1 MRASTSP
8 ALSSAPA
15 VPWSSSRPISVPSRS
30 SRTNS
35 EARSPWA
42 RAAKRPARDSPS
54 LRHGSLRMGH
64 MITFPY
70 ARRAIEF
77 PGGSVRETEEGLM
90 ELKGKEELRN
100 EILQYWLRSAWVY
113 PFEGPDERTY
123 LRLTPG
129 GRLKMRRRIGELEKS
144 LGVDGVELARQEE
157 AGTLPVERDRLE
169 LAMMV
174 HAYDTERRLIQSQ
187 GATLGTPA
195 VTLEDQE
202 EEEGPD
208 TI

>member
-1 MRASTSP
+1 
-8 ALSSAPA
+8 
-15 VPWSSSRPISVPSRS
+15 
-30 SRTNS
+30 
-35 EARSPWA
+35 
-42 RAAKRPARDSPS
+42 
-54 LRHGSLRMGH
+54 
-64 MITFPY
+64 
-70 ARRAIEF
+70 
-77 PGGSVRETEEGLM
+77 M
-90 ELKGKEELRN
+90 ELRNKEELRN
-100 EILQYWLRSAWVY
+100 EILQYWLQSAWVY

-195 VTLEDQE
+195 VMLEDPGKRQARTRR
-202 EEEGPD
+202 PD
-208 TI
+208 PARQMLCLEARVRTSPGGHLLPTPAKRVAYPSMP